1 MISKTIIVSP
11 SGNFYGSEQ
20 VLYDFLSF
28 TKNKYLVFVPK
39 NSSFYNKLITQDK
52 HDIKGFDKLSLL
64 YIKVLLL
71 FTFKKY
77 SSLYINEGGHIKYAK
92 LAAKILKSKKIIL
105 HIRLL
110 EDCKKE
116 RLGSIPPNL
125 RLVSISAFIS
135 SHLKSYN
142 HIQIYDPISTKRDV
156 PLSNNEIKTRPT
168 IGIIGRVSQTKGI
181 SNYQRLFKFLEAQDQ
196 MDSFIFKFYGDI
208 VLEESSTFNFYN
220 QYNSDKYPSILFEG
234 FVSDQDSMYDELDV
248 VLHLN
253 DNEPLGRIGLESWC
267 RGIPFISFNKG
278 GTGEIN
284 TVLKL
289 KRFLVEKESQW
300 EKRLLKLLLSNLIEF
315 TEIEKKEIKQR
326 LVDLFG
332 VERYVRE
339 LEMEF

>member
-1 MISKTIIVSP
+1 M
-11 SGNFYGSEQ
+11 
-20 VLYDFLSF
+20 
-28 TKNKYLVFVPK
+28 PK
-39 NSSFYNKLITQDK
+39 DSSFYNKLITQDK
-52 HDIKGFDKLSLL
+52 HDIKGFDNLSLL
-64 YIKVLLL
+64 YVKILLL
-71 FTFKKY
+71 FIFKKY

-156 PLSNNEIKTRPT
+156 PLSNNEIKTLPT

-181 SNYQRLFKFLEAQDQ
+181 SNYNQLFDFLKVGGQIN
-196 MDSFIFKFYGDI
+196 SFVFKFYGDI
-208 VLEESSTFNFYN
+208 VIEESSTFDFYN
-220 QYNSDKYPSILFEG
+220 HFNSSTYPTIIFEG
-234 FVSDQDSMYDELDV
+234 FVTDQDKMYNDLDV

-253 DNEPLGRIGLESWC
+253 DNEPLGRIGLESWS

-284 TVLKL
+284 TALNLNK
-289 KRFLVEKESQW
+289 FLVEKETGW
-300 EKRLLKLLLSNLIEF
+300 EMKLLKLLLNNLIVL
-315 TEIEKKEIKQR
+315 TEKERKEIRQR